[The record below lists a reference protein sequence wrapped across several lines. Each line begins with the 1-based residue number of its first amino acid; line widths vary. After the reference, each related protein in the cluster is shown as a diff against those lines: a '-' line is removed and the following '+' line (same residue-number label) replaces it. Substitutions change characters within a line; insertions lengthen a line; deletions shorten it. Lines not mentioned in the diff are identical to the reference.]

1 MNVEKFIKNLKE
13 SESYKKFRDEM
24 NETST
29 TGMVAGYD
37 TPKAFAP
44 QGGEDKESF
53 DTKTKDN
60 AEQFG
65 YKIVPKQKRRN
76 SISKEQYA
84 KQESKKS
91 KKSSVNEGSISI
103 NATDGDDIPFGY
115 NGRAFKSI
123 GDDDTFYK
131 LNTRIANTGG
141 YNVVEPRTSKSS
153 NSGESSYK
161 QAMRA
166 LYETSYK
173 EYRGDKTKTT
183 SEKINHSIKELN
195 QSLLRVERAVGHAL
209 RLKTEMAV
217 DQRTLWR
224 SSHSRL
230 VKIGERLNRIGKK
243 INELGA

>member
-1 MNVEKFIKNLKE
+1 MNVEKFIQRLKE
-13 SESYKKFRDEM
+13 SESYKKFRGDM

-44 QGGEDKESF
+44 QSEEGRESF
-53 DTKTKDN
+53 DAKTKDN

-65 YKIVPKQKRRN
+65 YKITPKAKKRN
-76 SISKEQYA
+76 F
-84 KQESKKS
+84 ESKKS
-91 KKSSVNEGSISI
+91 VNEVSTTLGFSVMNIGESFI
-103 NATDGDDIPFGY
+103 DGDDTYEGY
-115 NGRAFKSI
+115 NDDNGNIPHPTMRKTAESAGYRVAKEVTKS
-123 GDDDTFYK
+123 
-131 LNTRIANTGG
+131 
-141 YNVVEPRTSKSS
+141 
-153 NSGESSYK
+153 ESAYK
-161 QAMRA
+161 QAMKA
-166 LYETSYK
+166 LHEASYK
-173 EYRGDKTKTT
+173 EYRGDKTRTT
-183 SEKINHSIKELN
+183 GEKINTSIKELN
-195 QSLLRVERAVGHAL
+195 QALLQVERAVGHAL

>member
-1 MNVEKFIKNLKE
+1 MNVEKFIKQLKE

-44 QGGEDKESF
+44 QDGEGKESF
-53 DTKTKDN
+53 DAKTKDN

-65 YKIVPKQKRRN
+65 YKIAPKTKKKN
-76 SISKEQYA
+76 F
-84 KQESKKS
+84 ESKNHVNEISTTLGFAVMNIGESFIEGAGDGGEDDDNTYDGYNDDNGNTPHPTMRKTAEAAGYRVAREV
-91 KKSSVNEGSISI
+91 KKS
-103 NATDGDDIPFGY
+103 
-115 NGRAFKSI
+115 
-123 GDDDTFYK
+123 
-131 LNTRIANTGG
+131 
-141 YNVVEPRTSKSS
+141 
-153 NSGESSYK
+153 ESAYK
-161 QAMRA
+161 QVMKSLHEA
-166 LYETSYK
+166 SYK
-173 EYRGDKTKTT
+173 EYKGDKTKTT

-195 QSLLRVERAVGHAL
+195 QALLRVERAVGHAL